1 MPRILLFVASL
12 LLSACAAHT
21 PVPQT
26 PPALVAPLP
35 LSLQIQREQAQLRQD
50 WLLVI
55 QAEGSALRWSLMD
68 PLGIPQ
74 ARQLLDAGQW
84 RNDGLLPPNAEAREL
99 FAALLFALTRED
111 ALQAYPASSWQ
122 QAGDDRRRLAPDWT
136 IDYHGPLNFTLGKTG
151 LNYRIHAL
159 NLEESD

>member
-35 LSLQIQREQAQLRQD
+35 LSLQIQREQAQVRQD

-55 QAEGSALRWSLMD
+55 QREGSALRWSLMD

-74 ARQLLDAGQW
+74 ARQLLDAGHW

-99 FAALLFALTRED
+99 LHPDQVVFLDRLLEHLKKKLTAED
-111 ALQAYPASSWQ
+111 TEK
-122 QAGDDRRRLAPDWT
+122 R
-136 IDYHGPLNFTLGKTG
+136 
-151 LNYRIHAL
+151 
-159 NLEESD
+159 